1 MSAAPVVS
9 GWDGHLDRGAQGLG
23 IEPYYQDSHVVL
35 FHGTAEGVL
44 PRLEAV
50 DHFIADP
57 PYSERVH
64 GAARSRR
71 MQSANDRG
79 GRYGADLRRN
89 VDLGFEALTDE
100 LRHFLAAEA
109 ARLTRRW
116 VLVFSD
122 TEGAHLWAD
131 ALEAQ
136 GLDYVR
142 TGAWVKRG
150 STPQFSGDRPATGHE
165 AVTIC
170 HPKGRK
176 RWNGGGAHAVWDVPI
191 VLNRSRAHK
200 SERVHPTQ
208 KPQRLME
215 ELVVQFTD
223 VGEVILDPTAGSGT
237 TGVAAKRHGRRAIL
251 VERDERH
258 CEAAA
263 TRLQREHESVALV
276 PADMAQTLDFE
287 GGDAA

>member
-1 MSAAPVVS
+1 MSA
-9 GWDGHLDRGAQGLG
+9 
-23 IEPYYQDSHVVL
+23 PYYQDELVTLWHSE
-35 FHGTAEGVL
+35 AEEIL
-44 PRLEAV
+44 PTLAEV

-57 PYSERVH
+57 PYSEHVH

-89 VDLGFEALTDE
+89 VDLGFRHLTDE
-100 LRHFLAAEA
+100 LRDFLAAEA

-122 TEGAHLWAD
+122 VEGAHLWGEV
-131 ALEAQ
+131 LEGN

-142 TGAWVKRG
+142 TGAWIKRG

-165 AVTIC
+165 AITIA
-170 HPKGRK
+170 HPEGRK
-176 RWNGGGAHAVWDVPI
+176 RWNGGGTHAIWDVPI
-191 VLNRSRAHK
+191 VLNRSRADK

-208 KPQRLME
+208 KPLVLMSQ
-215 ELVVQFTD
+215 LVEQFTD
-223 VGEVILDPTAGSGT
+223 HGDLILDPTAGSGT
-237 TGVAAKRHGRRAIL
+237 TGIAAKRLGRRAVL
-251 VERDERH
+251 VERDEKH

-263 TRLQREHESVALV
+263 VRLEREDAQQMLV
-276 PADMAQTLDFE
+276 PVTSTQTFDF
-287 GGDAA
+287 GGVA